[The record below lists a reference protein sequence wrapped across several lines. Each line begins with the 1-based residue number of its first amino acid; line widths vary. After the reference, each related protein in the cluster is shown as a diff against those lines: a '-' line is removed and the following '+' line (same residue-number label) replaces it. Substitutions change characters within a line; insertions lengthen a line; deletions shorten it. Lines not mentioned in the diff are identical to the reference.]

1 MPTYKQRFNKKHKQ
15 PLNTPNSIAKIAR
28 LSGIKVANAR
38 KIVQK
43 GRGAFRTNPSSVR
56 PQIKSAT
63 AWGLARLYSAV
74 GGGKA
79 AKIDKD
85 LLK

>member
-56 PQIKSAT
+56 PQVKSAT
-63 AWGLARLYSAV
+63 QWGLARLYSAV